1 MKKLST
7 REFVLLALLI
17 AILIV
22 LGYLNIPM
30 PGGLSITFNM
40 IPLAIAAIAVGPLGG
55 LIVGAAFGLISF
67 AQCFGV
73 LGSSAQGIA
82 LLGEGVNPA
91 WLFVQRV
98 VPRVLDGLL
107 LGYIFRFM
115 KRHANIYVSC
125 AVTGF
130 CAAFLNTA
138 MFMSLLVVMFQ
149 HTAYLSERMA
159 GRGFFAYIIATVGIN
174 GLVEMVVST
183 VLTAAVGTALHKS
196 GFIRNA
202 TKKVG

>member
-17 AILIV
+17 AVLIV
-22 LGYLNIPM
+22 LGYWNIPM

-40 IPLAIAAIAVGPLGG
+40 IPLAIAAIVIGPAGG
-55 LIVGAAFGLISF
+55 LIIGAAFGLISF

-82 LLGEGVNPA
+82 LLGEGVSPV
-91 WLFVQRV
+91 WLLLQRL
-98 VPRVLDGLL
+98 VPRVLDGFL
-107 LGYIFRFM
+107 LGWIFRLL
-115 KRHANIYVSC
+115 KPRTNIYAAC

-130 CAAFLNTA
+130 FAAFLNTA
-138 MFMSLLVVMFQ
+138 MFMSLLVVMFR
-149 HTAYLSERMA
+149 HTAYLNGRMA
-159 GRGFFAYIIATVGIN
+159 GRGFFAYIIATVGVN

-183 VLTAAVGTALHKS
+183 ALTAAVGTALHKS
-196 GFIRNA
+196 GFIREG
-202 TKKVG
+202 K